1 MGKFVAVHSYKGGT
15 GKTLIATNLALILAK
30 QGRKVCLLDLDV
42 RAPGLRVVFGKVT
55 PNFWFN
61 DFLDGKCGIEEVLF
75 DISKICNIAE
85 GRFFVGL
92 ADPSTEAIQR
102 ALVKDRA
109 REMKDLK
116 TILSLREK
124 FIDKLQFDC
133 TILDTSPGFQ
143 YSSLNAIIASDVA
156 LIVSINDDADMDGTR
171 RMITDLYEAFEKK
184 SLIVLNRIL
193 CEEEYRKEGNLLLN
207 KFQKMF
213 NVPIIGTIPLYCDIL
228 KTSRASLIALE
239 TPEHPFI
246 KLLTG
251 IAGKL

>member
-30 QGRKVCLLDLDV
+30 QGQKVCLLDLDV
-42 RAPGLRVVFGKVT
+42 RAPGLRVVFGKAN
-55 PNFWFN
+55 PNFWLN

-75 DISKICNIAE
+75 DLSKICNIAE

-92 ADPSTEAIQR
+92 VDPSTEAIQR

-116 TILSLREK
+116 TTLSLREK
-124 FIDKLQFDC
+124 FNELQFDY

-184 SLIVLNRIL
+184 TVIVLNRIL
-193 CEEEYRKEGNLLLN
+193 CEEEYQKEGKSLLN

-213 NVPIIGTIPLYCDIL
+213 NVPIIATIPLYCDIL

-239 TPEHPFI
+239 RPEHPFI
-246 KLLTG
+246 KLLTD